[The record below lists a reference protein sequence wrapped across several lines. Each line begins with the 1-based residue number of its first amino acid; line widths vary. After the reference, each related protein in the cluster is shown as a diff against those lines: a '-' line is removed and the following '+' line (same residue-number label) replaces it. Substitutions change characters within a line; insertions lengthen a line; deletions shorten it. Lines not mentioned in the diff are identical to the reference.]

1 MVFVAIHAHTRFNGA
16 QFAIDTYIK
25 KALFANGLKQLFV
38 VSFAL
43 LDERSQKIDFSSLI
57 LLEYEFE
64 NLFFGVFHHLFS
76 TQIRISIAS
85 SSKEQTEE
93 VVDFR
98 DSAHRGTRIL
108 VGGLLLDADD
118 RR

>member
-16 QFAIDTYIK
+16 QFAVDTHIE

-57 LLEYEFE
+57 LLEDEFE
-64 NLFFGVFHHLFS
+64 NLFFGVFHHFFS

-85 SSKEQTEE
+85 SSKEQAEE

-98 DSAHRGTRIL
+98 DSAHRRSRIL